1 MLELF
6 YKDRKRWSY
15 TFQSCALLSRFQN
28 IDNSVRKS
36 LAAQDQNQSKVNEVF
51 ITERCLD
58 TDFFVFTKML
68 REENSIDSMEYEIYQ
83 RLYSHLKS
91 TAAQLNGI
99 IYLSTDS
106 EECSRRILLRGRS
119 GESKIPLEYLVNLDK
134 CQNEWIDSCE
144 IPILKSND
152 TDYILSNIDHFVSDA
167 IKYSNSNS

>member
-1 MLELF
+1 
-6 YKDRKRWSY
+6 
-15 TFQSCALLSRFQN
+15 
-28 IDNSVRKS
+28 
-36 LAAQDQNQSKVNEVF
+36 
-51 ITERCLD
+51 
-58 TDFFVFTKML
+58 ML

-91 TAAQLNGI
+91 TAVQLNGI